1 MAPYKGDYKL
11 DTEFDTVINRFQKI
25 SYTIPWNLFLLT
37 VGGFIAA
44 AAIKAI
50 IIPNAF
56 LPSGISGLGLLFYY
70 IFPQLSSGLWIF
82 LLNIPVFIIG
92 WFCISKKFFFY
103 SLYGL
108 ISLSSFIELVPWT
121 VQFTDKWL
129 AVLAGGVVL
138 GLGSGISLRSLGC
151 SGGIGILQILAREK
165 LGIKVGQ
172 FSMAFNAAVLGVGT
186 IWLNLNDVLYS
197 LAMIYVASAA
207 IDGVQRLFNQRKM
220 VLIITTFPED
230 VAGAIMAKMGRG
242 TTLLN
247 AKGGYTR
254 QEKTVILTVV
264 DSFRIKR
271 LEATVFTIDP
281 AAFVIIESTFSVLGK
296 GFSVP
301 R

>member
-1 MAPYKGDYKL
+1 M
-11 DTEFDTVINRFQKI
+11 DTEFDAVITRFQKM

-37 VGGFIAA
+37 FGSFLAA
-44 AAIKAI
+44 IAIKAV

-56 LPSGISGLGLLFYY
+56 LPSGISGLGLLVYY
-70 IFPQLSSGLWIF
+70 IFPQLSSGVWIF
-82 LLNIPVFIIG
+82 LLNVPVFIVG
-92 WFCISKKFFFY
+92 WFFISKKFFLY

-108 ISLSSFIELVPWT
+108 ISLSVCIELVPWT
-121 VQFTDKWL
+121 VAFEDKWL

-138 GLGSGISLRSLGC
+138 GIGSGISLRSLG
-151 SGGIGILQILAREK
+151 STGGIGILQILAREK

-172 FSMAFNAAVLGVGT
+172 FSMGFNAVVLGVGT

-197 LAMIYVASAA
+197 LAMIYIASAA
-207 IDGVQRLFNQRKM
+207 IDGVQRLFNQRKL

-230 VAGAIMAKMGRG
+230 VVGAIMAKLGRG

-247 AKGGYTR
+247 AKGGYTGK
-254 QEKTVILTVV
+254 EKTVIMTVV